1 MSSWWNR
8 HRRRLLVGLGVLSL
22 MLVLRHIHQ
31 FTIHAATC
39 FSVAEVQADTRC
51 LYIYNNQVYEKGTRA
66 NPHHGNACGS
76 DVTAIIPSFHYM
88 NMAKYLDPTYQGNI
102 CEVIPTDVP
111 VVPTDVPT
119 APTAVP
125 ATCATKAQGDANC
138 DGAVSLVDYEIW
150 HEEYAGVL
158 TTHTADFDTAG
169 TNPPSIADFEIWRTT
184 FLL

>member
-1 MSSWWNR
+1 M
-8 HRRRLLVGLGVLSL
+8 H
-22 MLVLRHIHQ
+22 HIHQ

-39 FSVAEVQADTRC
+39 FSVAEVQTDTRC

-66 NPHHGNACGS
+66 SPHHGNPCGS

-88 NMAKYLDPTYQGNI
+88 DMARYLDPTYQGNI
-102 CEVIPTDVP
+102 CEVAPTT
-111 VVPTDVPT
+111 VPT
-119 APTAVP
+119 
-125 ATCATKAQGDANC
+125 TCATKAQGDANC

-150 HEEYAGVL
+150 HEEYTGVL